1 MRGILPG
8 KVPVH
13 FGILRIF
20 WRALSDGQILW
31 IVWGKIP
38 KCPSAKF
45 AISYE
50 NAMYTHIWSQAALLW
65 VHIYMSMHMY
75 VRMIMYSYCIDSY
88 YSYVHNINCADEN
101 VPCFA
106 GIAAEAW
113 KRHWVW
119 ICLGALSLCPGD
131 GVSGLGNWANRRTC
145 WKQLKRKITII
156 DTVICL
162 SLRNTIIIIVII
174 IVIIIDRNNS
184 NNNNNNKNNNNYYSN
199 NII

>member
-1 MRGILPG
+1 MLCIHTHL
-8 KVPVH
+8 KSSCAFV
-13 FGILRIF
+13 
-20 WRALSDGQILW
+20 
-31 IVWGKIP
+31 
-38 KCPSAKF
+38 SA
-45 AISYE
+45 
-50 NAMYTHIWSQAALLW
+50 HIHEYA
-65 VHIYMSMHMY
+65 Y

-145 WKQLKRKITII
+145 WKQLKQKITII

-162 SLRNTIIIIVII
+162 SLRKTIIIIVII

-184 NNNNNNKNNNNYYSN
+184 NNNNNNKNNNYYYSN